1 MLASE
6 NLLTTDLPI
15 CKMNTLIEEILPQ
28 LEGYSFTH
36 FPIVDQNNNWL
47 GNILLEDLQ
56 NASPAQSVE
65 DIMYDIEKFYL
76 VNHND
81 LNPFDFFDLFHKND
95 TNIIPLIDE
104 NGLLLGV
111 FSKETLLNQWSKTLF
126 FEEKG
131 TSFVVA
137 KHLQH
142 YSFTEIT
149 QIVESNNAKILGIL
163 LLEASNDMFHILI
176 KTNGINTQVILDDL
190 RRYNYEIQT
199 NLLDDSH
206 YNDLKERSD
215 YLNKYLNI

>member
-15 CKMNTLIEEILPQ
+15 CKLNTLIEEILPQ
-28 LEGYSFTH
+28 LEDCSFSH
-36 FPIVDQNNNWL
+36 LPIVDQNNNWL

-56 NASPAQSVE
+56 NASPDQSVE
-65 DIMYDIEKFYL
+65 DIMYDIEKFCL

-95 TNIIPLIDE
+95 TNVIPLIDE
-104 NGLLLGV
+104 NGFLLGV
-111 FSKETLLNQWSKTLF
+111 FSKETLLNEWSKTLF

-176 KTNGINTQVILDDL
+176 KTNGVNTQVILDDL

>member
-28 LEGYSFTH
+28 LEDCSFTH

-104 NGLLLGV
+104 NGLLLGI